1 MKSYKDYPVLE
12 SGRINFS
19 KIGGTLE
26 VPYLCEIQTESYK
39 SFIDKG
45 IEEAFRDIFPI
56 KSNNE
61 TMSLE
66 YISSR
71 LDNAKHSFLEC
82 KDKDLT
88 YSAPLY
94 ATLGLVDSNNGGQ
107 MITSEV
113 FMGDIPLKDPLQY
126 EYISGMSGIISD
138 TAQYNGEKDAIGYTF
153 RYFLEGLHQE
163 EDVKILSVDG
173 VEPTTENIKNQTYPI
188 STYLYCV
195 TLKSNQKENVKKLK
209 DYLLSSQGQYIIE
222 KTGYCALN

>member
-113 FMGDIPLKDPLQY
+113 FMGDIPLMTDSGTFIINGAERVIVSQIVRSPGAYLSKTLDIKTGRYIYNADLIPGRGTWLEFELDHKKDIMYVNAISKKNAIEKVSDVILNSSLY
-126 EYISGMSGIISD
+126 EVNTKKEFKLKCKRIR
-138 TAQYNGEKDAIGYTF
+138 NK
-153 RYFLEGLHQE
+153 
-163 EDVKILSVDG
+163 
-173 VEPTTENIKNQTYPI
+173 
-188 STYLYCV
+188 
-195 TLKSNQKENVKKLK
+195 KSN
-209 DYLLSSQGQYIIE
+209 I
-222 KTGYCALN
+222 